1 MYVHGLIIDEATETL
16 FKPIVYLKHINYFY
30 DENQIIQFC
39 IVHCM
44 DDQVPITSNT
54 YYNNYF
60 GKRQISYMP
69 VCQWREALLNQPP
82 IHNMQMH
89 LCWVVEPRGRGG
101 CQVALAVHVHYT
113 VHVTK
118 LQYLSAGN
126 MPGTI
131 PTPRFALWQIM
142 PVPSFDKGGGQ
153 H

>member
-1 MYVHGLIIDEATETL
+1 MT
-16 FKPIVYLKHINYFY
+16 KYLLH
-30 DENQIIQFC
+30 QI
-39 IVHCM
+39 
-44 DDQVPITSNT
+44 PITTTTLENAKFLT
-54 YYNNYF
+54 
-60 GKRQISYMP
+60 
-69 VCQWREALLNQPP
+69 CQYANDVKLYSTSPP
-82 IHNMQMH
+82 SIT
-89 LCWVVEPRGRGG
+89 CKCICEPRGRGG

-113 VHVTK
+113 IHVTK